1 MDKQLLNAL
10 DNLSEA
16 LVMIADALG
25 KKGSSNTTTTNV
37 LQSGDF
43 SKQLKA
49 IDAGIKSI
57 KSDTKEI
64 LKNQKTILELSKS
77 KSKSPMEDIGG
88 DKKAENDI
96 KKGVGTILMIAV
108 AVLAIG
114 LAFKLVGNIDFLS
127 VIGLSLAIVLMS
139 VAFEKIAK
147 LDLPMD
153 KVKIAA
159 GAMVIMAM
167 AITISSWVLK
177 LVIPIS
183 FGQAITSILIA
194 GMFSVIAFGLKNLIN
209 SLDDIGAANLVKS
222 ILWLPLILPAMALAI
237 TISSWVLT
245 FVIPVSFTQALTA
258 ILIAGMFSVMA
269 YGLEKIVT
277 ATGKIKNIGTI
288 LLLPLILP
296 MMALA
301 ITMSSLV
308 LQFVMPI
315 SPWQAVTAILIG
327 ALFVVL
333 SYGIAKIAEGVSK
346 MEWSSITKIPAFF
359 FLMSTAIAAS
369 AMVFSLS
376 EKYFHLKF
384 ETLMNAIII
393 GLTMSIVTLIISYA
407 VKNLG
412 DLTLPKVVLIP
423 VLFSLLS
430 LAIAVS
436 AVIFSNYQKE
446 IDSISDSVFTILKFS
461 IILALSIAVMSIAFW
476 LVNKLGTRKQY
487 AMGAMSILVIAGA
500 IALSSHILALGDY
513 SGAYP
518 GWEWSLSV
526 GLSLLIFGLAT
537 VALGLVMESGIGAG
551 ALALGAVAVLGVA
564 AVIVGASMILSK
576 GTYGKYPDL
585 DWSKGV
591 GLSLLTFGVS
601 MVILGSFITA
611 TLGVGVIALAAGGR
625 AVLMVAQSI
634 VDVSKKLT
642 EGTYKGGPTKEWAE
656 GVGVAI
662 GAFAPVYAMLMNKGV
677 VGLLTGGPTPEE
689 FKSAILTVTS
699 GIITSAL
706 VFSKYKGAF
715 KNGPSEEW
723 SKGVAIVIGAFA
735 PVVKLM
741 SEQSWGED
749 AAQSIYR
756 GITFTA
762 QAIVRVAHIFQKNKA
777 WGTPPKGWTAN
788 VKTSISG
795 FMGIIKSLSGIS
807 ILGKS
812 AVSSIARKMVETA
825 TILHEGHAM
834 FSKPI
839 NPNYMKN
846 LSSNIVGFANLAK
859 KITEVNKGS
868 STMKSLLGQDPMS
881 QTANSMVKL
890 ANAYDRLAI
899 SLKSFGDALQSIDGD
914 KVNVIRR
921 LTGNLA
927 VLASMNEQAF
937 AGMMSTLEEKS
948 SVFSKLLD
956 SSGDNSPTVGVSK
969 HKKSSTLEPSMKQS
983 KYGTTSQQL
992 DLLIELMIHVNKST
1006 SSVDEYIATKGV
1018 YDHDRPIDLNMK

>member
-25 KKGSSNTTTTNV
+25 KKGNSNTTTANV

-49 IDAGIKSI
+49 IDAGVKSI

-77 KSKSPMEDIGG
+77 KNKTPMEEIGG

-96 KKGVGTILMIAV
+96 KKGVGTILMIAI

-114 LAFKLVGNIDFLS
+114 MAFKLVGAIDFLS
-127 VIGLSLAIVLMS
+127 VVGLSLAIVLMS

-147 LDLPMD
+147 LDLPID

-159 GAMVIMAM
+159 GAMVIMAI

-177 LVIPIS
+177 LVMPIS

-194 GMFSVIAFGLKNLIN
+194 GMFSVIAFGLKNLIH
-209 SLDDIGAANLVKS
+209 SLDDIGVANLGKS

-237 TISSWVLT
+237 AVSSWVLT
-245 FVIPVSFTQALTA
+245 LVVPVSFSQAITA

-269 YGLEKIVT
+269 YGLEKIIT

-296 MMALA
+296 MMAISIA
-301 ITMSSLV
+301 MSSWA
-308 LQFVMPI
+308 LQFIMPI
-315 SPWQAVTAILIG
+315 SLWQAVTAILIG

-333 SYGIAKIAEGVSK
+333 SYGIAKIAEGVAK
-346 MEWSSITKIPAFF
+346 MEWSSVAKIPVFF

-393 GLTMSIVTLIISYA
+393 GFTMSIVTLIISYA
-407 VKNLG
+407 VKNLA

-423 VLFSLLS
+423 VLFSLLA

-436 AVIFSNYQKE
+436 AAIFSNYQKE

-476 LVNKLGTRKQY
+476 LVNKLGTLKDY
-487 AMGAMSILVIAGA
+487 AMGALSILVIAGA
-500 IALSSHILALGDY
+500 IALSSQILALGDY

-526 GLSLLIFGLAT
+526 GLSLLIFGVAA
-537 VALGLVMESGIGAG
+537 VALGAVMASGIGAG

-564 AVIVGASMILSK
+564 AVIVGTSMILSK
-576 GTYGKYPDL
+576 GTYGKYPNL
-585 DWSKGV
+585 DWSMGV
-591 GLSLLTFGVS
+591 GLSLLTFGIS
-601 MVILGSFITA
+601 MVTLGTFITA
-611 TLGVGVIALAAGGR
+611 TLGIGALALSAGAG

-642 EGTYKGGPTKEWAE
+642 EGTYTGGPTKEWAE
-656 GVGVAI
+656 GVGIAI
-662 GAFAPVYAMLMNKGV
+662 GAFAPVYAMLMNKGII
-677 VGLLTGGPTPEE
+677 GLITGGPTPEE
-689 FKSAILTVTS
+689 FSNAILTVTK
-699 GIITSAL
+699 GIVTSAL

-715 KNGPSEEW
+715 VNGPSEAW
-723 SKGVAIVIGAFA
+723 AKGVGISIGAFA

-762 QAIVRVAHIFQKNKA
+762 QAIVKVAHIFQQNKV
-777 WGTPPKGWTAN
+777 WGTPPAEWTTN
-788 VKTSISG
+788 VKNSING
-795 FMGIIKSLSGIS
+795 FLGIIKSLSGINFMS
-807 ILGKS
+807 KDAI
-812 AVSSIARKMVETA
+812 SSIANKMVETA
-825 TILHEGHAM
+825 TILHNGHAV
-834 FSKPI
+834 FSRPI
-839 NPNYMKN
+839 DPNYMKN

-859 KITEVNKGS
+859 KITEINKGS

-899 SLKSFGDALQSIDGD
+899 SLKSFGGALQSIDGD
-914 KVNVIRR
+914 KVNIIRR

-937 AGMMSTLEEKS
+937 ASMMTTLEEKS

-969 HKKSSTLEPSMKQS
+969 TKKGSIIETPVKQS

-992 DLLIELMIHVNKST
+992 DLLIELMIHVNRST